1 MSKKNLTVLFLL
13 LSGVI
18 AVLAY
23 AGGKYSNWLSDNQ
36 INFAKGNLSTDR
48 GNKLEAQLRDAV
60 VNGLTT
66 RAQNH
71 EKRLQAFAQ
80 STGYPNLTPEQT
92 SFSDLLST
100 ASKNNNNQLTA
111 AMRNGLLT
119 RLTYAVTNHE
129 MRLRKLESPTPPPT
143 KVDGKCGTAAASCLA
158 GTVKWDNGKTACG
171 TTRTWNCEGSNGW
184 ATAYNCSLDNPACE
198 SYSCQGTYIW
208 DTFTREWKIAKGTD
222 IQCRCRYESMGMS
235 HLGGGANTNGNFSRH
250 ADEAC
255 EKFYNGERFGD
266 LDTRRVAECQWRF
279 DDRTAVNN
287 PVLKDI
293 SIACLGSS
301 WWRPSH
307 HSWGRYGHEDS
318 AGQKSSGYRKPTTC
332 RYACEK
338 KISDD
343 YCTKKYHEE
352 SCSSLSESA
361 CKAQKGCRW
370 ENNNSQWWENNNNH
384 AGGRTPRWKRENNNY
399 AGGRNSWH

>member
-23 AGGKYSNWLSDNQ
+23 AGGKQSNWLSDSQ
-36 INFAKGNLSTDR
+36 INFAKDNLSTDR

-60 VNGLTT
+60 INGLTT

-100 ASKNNNNQLTA
+100 KHSNQLTA
-111 AMRNGLLT
+111 DMRNGLLT

-129 MRLRKLESPTPPPT
+129 MRLRALEKPTATPT
-143 KVDGKCGTAAASCLA
+143 KVDGKCGPTAATCLA

-171 TTRTWNCEGSNGW
+171 TTRTWHCEGSNGW
-184 ATAYNCSLDNPACE
+184 TTANCPFQNPACE
-198 SYSCQGTYIW
+198 NYSCQGSYTW
-208 DTFTREWKIAKGTD
+208 TNWHREWKEDNGEHIKCSCTY
-222 IQCRCRYESMGMS
+222 QLKSQPS
-235 HLGGGANTNGNFSRH
+235 HSEELSVPGSYTSEEGEDS
-250 ADEAC
+250 C
-255 EKFYNGERFGD
+255 LKFYKGETWTNPFYHGH
-266 LDTRRVAECQWRF
+266 TYEVTSCYWRF
-279 DDRTAVNN
+279 DDPTAKARN
-287 PVLKDI
+287 
-293 SIACLGSS
+293 SLGKCSRS
-301 WWRPSH
+301 EDAR
-307 HSWGRYGHEDS
+307 GH
-318 AGQKSSGYRKPTTC
+318 KPTTC
-332 RYACEK
+332 IYACEK
-338 KISDD
+338 TDIPSINY
-343 YCTKKYHEE
+343 YCTKVYKK

-370 ENNNSQWWENNNNH
+370 EKDLNLVIRWEEDLVI
-384 AGGRTPRWKRENNNY
+384 R
-399 AGGRNSWH
+399 

>member
-23 AGGKYSNWLSDNQ
+23 AGGKQSNWLSDDQ

-100 ASKNNNNQLTA
+100 TPKNNNQLTA

-129 MRLRKLESPTPPPT
+129 MRLRELERPTALPT
-143 KVDGKCGTAAASCLA
+143 KVDGKCGTAAATCLA

-184 ATAYNCSLDNPACE
+184 TTAYNCSFQNPACE
-198 SYSCQGTYIW
+198 SYSCKGTYTW
-208 DTFTREWKIAKGTD
+208 ANSFDREWKKNYNVICFDWTCSGMPQTGLWWIVDPTSHSHRSYHCWFEQDDTTPGKPKY
-222 IQCRCRYESMGMS
+222 CYYECSKHPWLNMKME
-235 HLGGGANTNGNFSRH
+235 
-250 ADEAC
+250 DYC
-255 EKFYNGERFGD
+255 EK
-266 LDTRRVAECQWRF
+266 
-279 DDRTAVNN
+279 
-287 PVLKDI
+287 
-293 SIACLGSS
+293 
-301 WWRPSH
+301 
-307 HSWGRYGHEDS
+307 RYLI
-318 AGQKSSGYRKPTTC
+318 KN
-332 RYACEK
+332 
-338 KISDD
+338 
-343 YCTKKYHEE
+343 
-352 SCSSLSESA
+352 CSSLSELR
-361 CKAQKGCRW
+361 CKAQAGCRW
-370 ENNNSQWWENNNNH
+370 EKN
-384 AGGRTPRWKRENNNY
+384 
-399 AGGRNSWH
+399 

>member
-23 AGGKYSNWLSDNQ
+23 AGGKQSNWLSDDQ

-100 ASKNNNNQLTA
+100 TPKNNNQLTA

-129 MRLRKLESPTPPPT
+129 MRLRELERPTALPT
-143 KVDGKCGTAAASCLA
+143 KVDGKCGTASATCLA
-158 GTVKWDNGKTACG
+158 GTVK
-171 TTRTWNCEGSNGW
+171 
-184 ATAYNCSLDNPACE
+184 
-198 SYSCQGTYIW
+198 
-208 DTFTREWKIAKGTD
+208 
-222 IQCRCRYESMGMS
+222 
-235 HLGGGANTNGNFSRH
+235 
-250 ADEAC
+250 
-255 EKFYNGERFGD
+255 
-266 LDTRRVAECQWRF
+266 
-279 DDRTAVNN
+279 
-287 PVLKDI
+287 
-293 SIACLGSS
+293 
-301 WWRPSH
+301 
-307 HSWGRYGHEDS
+307 
-318 AGQKSSGYRKPTTC
+318 
-332 RYACEK
+332 
-338 KISDD
+338 
-343 YCTKKYHEE
+343 
-352 SCSSLSESA
+352 
-361 CKAQKGCRW
+361 
-370 ENNNSQWWENNNNH
+370 
-384 AGGRTPRWKRENNNY
+384 
-399 AGGRNSWH
+399 

>member
-23 AGGKYSNWLSDNQ
+23 AGGKQSNWLSDDQ

-100 ASKNNNNQLTA
+100 TPKNNNQLTA

-129 MRLRKLESPTPPPT
+129 MRLRELERPTALPT
-143 KVDGKCGTAAASCLA
+143 KVDGKCGTAAATCLA
-158 GTVKWDNGKTACG
+158 GTVKWDNGKMACG
-171 TTRTWNCEGSNGW
+171 TTRTWHCEGSNGW
-184 ATAYNCSLDNPACE
+184 KTVYNCSFQNPACE
-198 SYSCQGTYIW
+198 SYSCKGTYIESW
-208 DTFTREWKIAKGTD
+208 NQWVWVKKDYD
-222 IQCRCRYESMGMS
+222 IFCFKEDGNYNQNNSSLECKTVSDDQAQAESPTTPNWPKKEGNGQWGIHDPTAPKTWLYPWIS
-235 HLGGGANTNGNFSRH
+235 RLCSTEFKNGKPKYCSYTCLNTNISNI
-250 ADEAC
+250 
-255 EKFYNGERFGD
+255 GEY
-266 LDTRRVAECQWRF
+266 C
-279 DDRTAVNN
+279 
-287 PVLKDI
+287 
-293 SIACLGSS
+293 
-301 WWRPSH
+301 
-307 HSWGRYGHEDS
+307 
-318 AGQKSSGYRKPTTC
+318 
-332 RYACEK
+332 K
-338 KISDD
+338 KEIK
-343 YCTKKYHEE
+343 YETK

-361 CKAQKGCRW
+361 CKAQVGCRW
-370 ENNNSQWWENNNNH
+370 AKN
-384 AGGRTPRWKRENNNY
+384 
-399 AGGRNSWH
+399 

>member
-23 AGGKYSNWLSDNQ
+23 AGGKQSNWLSDDQ

-100 ASKNNNNQLTA
+100 TPKNNNQLTA

-129 MRLRKLESPTPPPT
+129 MRLRELERPTALPT
-143 KVDGKCGTAAASCLA
+143 KVDGKCGTAAATCLA
-158 GTVKWDNGKTACG
+158 GTVKWDNGKMACG
-171 TTRTWNCEGSNGW
+171 TTRTWHCEGSNGW
-184 ATAYNCSLDNPACE
+184 KTVYNCSFQNPACE
-198 SYSCQGTYIW
+198 SYSCKGTY
-208 DTFTREWKIAKGTD
+208 TSTD
-222 IQCRCRYESMGMS
+222 ITRVGKQNDDVRCY
-235 HLGGGANTNGNFSRH
+235 
-250 ADEAC
+250 
-255 EKFYNGERFGD
+255 
-266 LDTRRVAECQWRF
+266 CQWGTFNHRSH
-279 DDRTAVNN
+279 DENENKCKGWSNTDHATPGSNPNWPINTALCKWGAPDRTAWAPAVTF
-287 PVLKDI
+287 K
-293 SIACLGSS
+293 C
-301 WWRPSH
+301 H
-307 HSWGRYGHEDS
+307 
-318 AGQKSSGYRKPTTC
+318 KSSGNKPEYCLNECTYEPNE
-332 RYACEK
+332 RFCEK
-338 KISDD
+338 VYVEKN
-343 YCTKKYHEE
+343 
-352 SCSSLSESA
+352 CSELNEWR
-361 CKAQKGCRW
+361 CKAQAGCRW
-370 ENNNSQWWENNNNH
+370 AKN
-384 AGGRTPRWKRENNNY
+384 
-399 AGGRNSWH
+399 